1 MRRRSEELLKRLH
14 STVDP
19 EEMVSALSVAEKQMV
34 EIAKAFLED
43 SRILIMDE
51 PTTVLNRD
59 ETEILFGIMR
69 EFTERGGSV
78 IYISHKLDEVREICD
93 EVVVLRDGVLVADRD
108 AKKVSS
114 RELAELMVG
123 RELSQVFPPKQK
135 VPEDAPE
142 TLRVENLS
150 SGKAVRNV
158 SFVLHRGEILGM
170 AGLAGAGRTE
180 VAETICALRRR
191 TGGKIFVHG
200 KEQHFHCPADAMKA
214 GLSYLSED
222 RQGTAILT
230 GASVEWNTT
239 LSSLSRYCRWLFI
252 RKKECRNAAGAYA
265 EKFETK
271 MNSTADL
278 LCHLSGGNQQKVAI
292 AKGLDTQPDIF
303 IFDEPT
309 RGVDVGARGDIYRLI
324 HELADRGI
332 SCLLISSDLQEII
345 GNCNR
350 VLVMRDGCLA
360 GEVRDDQVNE
370 KEMMYLA
377 TGVKK

>member
-158 SFVLHRGEILGM
+158 SFVLHG
-170 AGLAGAGRTE
+170 
-180 VAETICALRRR
+180 
-191 TGGKIFVHG
+191 
-200 KEQHFHCPADAMKA
+200 
-214 GLSYLSED
+214 
-222 RQGTAILT
+222 
-230 GASVEWNTT
+230 
-239 LSSLSRYCRWLFI
+239 
-252 RKKECRNAAGAYA
+252 
-265 EKFETK
+265 EKFSEWQVWPVPVEQK
-271 MNSTADL
+271 SLKPSAHCGGGPAGKSLFMEKNSTF
-278 LCHLSGGNQQKVAI
+278 
-292 AKGLDTQPDIF
+292 T
-303 IFDEPT
+303 
-309 RGVDVGARGDIYRLI
+309 
-324 HELADRGI
+324 
-332 SCLLISSDLQEII
+332 
-345 GNCNR
+345 
-350 VLVMRDGCLA
+350 
-360 GEVRDDQVNE
+360 VRQ
-370 KEMMYLA
+370 MP
-377 TGVKK
+377 